1 MCSDS
6 IVVFLE
12 LLNDVYVTLQTFDP
26 HNIQMLI
33 RNSINYIL
41 CVVLSICETWE
52 VYTAYN
58 STLL

>member
-1 MCSDS
+1 MCSGS

-52 VYTAYN
+52 VYIAYN
-58 STLL
+58 STLP